1 MNIEH
6 STLNIQRSLGGRAP
20 RRPAPWG
27 LAGGR
32 VARFTLLEVMVASAV
47 LLLLAMVLLAAS
59 NEVTKSWRR
68 LVNEQDR
75 FSDLLAVDRTL
86 DGVLTNVL
94 PFRWRDDENRE
105 RPAFLG
111 EPHRLRLAYRHP
123 FNQPADG
130 SIRFLG
136 LVVENGELRACTQE
150 RPFLD
155 WEKLGP
161 SAVVTV
167 LATGVS
173 RLDIRYADQPANEE
187 TLEWKDDWD
196 PERRRDLPL
205 AIWVTVTWADGRIE
219 SWLRRTPGS
228 GKFERFQ
235 DWRPDLKQ

>member
-1 MNIEH
+1 MNIEPR
-6 STLNIQRSLGGRAP
+6 TPNIQ
-20 RRPAPWG
+20 
-27 LAGGR
+27 
-32 VARFTLLEVMVASAV
+32 RFTLLEVMVAAAV
-47 LLLLAMVLLAAS
+47 LMLLAMVLLAAS

-68 LVNEQDR
+68 LVNEQNR
-75 FSDLLAVDRTL
+75 FSDLLAVDRML

-94 PFRWRDDENRE
+94 PFRWRNDENQE

-130 SIRFLG
+130 AIRFLG
-136 LVVENGELRACTQE
+136 LVVENGEFRAYAQE

-155 WEKLGP
+155 WERLGP
-161 SAVVTV
+161 AAAVTV

-173 RLDIRYADQPANEE
+173 RLDLRYADQPANED
-187 TLEWKDDWD
+187 LMVWKDEWD
-196 PERRRDLPL
+196 SEQRRDLPL
-205 AIWVTVTWADGRIE
+205 AIWVTVTWVDGRVE

-235 DWRPDLKQ
+235 DWRPDVKR